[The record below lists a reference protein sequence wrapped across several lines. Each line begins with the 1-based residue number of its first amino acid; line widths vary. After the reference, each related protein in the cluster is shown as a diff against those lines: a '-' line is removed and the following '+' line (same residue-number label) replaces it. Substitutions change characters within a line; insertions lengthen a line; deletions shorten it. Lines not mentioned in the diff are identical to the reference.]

1 MRCGQTHTGL
11 RPTLVEGLVSTIIP
25 VHNRPALLREAVAS
39 VLAQSYRPIEII
51 IVDDGS
57 TDNTAES
64 IAALAAEHLR
74 IVRHLR
80 IRNAGPGAAREAGRV
95 IASGE
100 FIQYLDSDDLLL
112 PRKFELQV
120 GGLRAHPECDV
131 AYGRTR
137 VYRVGE
143 PPGNMSCKRTGERIE
158 TMFPSFLQ
166 SRWWDTSTPLY
177 RREVTDLAGPWTE
190 LRSEEDWEYD
200 CRIASKWGRLHY
212 CDAFVSDSRIIFG
225 YQLSAAGSSDP
236 TKLADRAT
244 AHSLILEHALA
255 ARIPHETSEM
265 QHFARKLFLLARQC
279 GAAGLAE
286 EARTLF
292 GLSRHASGAEHSR
305 GIDFVLYGM
314 GARLVGWR
322 AMGLLACYLDRFRP

>member
-1 MRCGQTHTGL
+1 M
-11 RPTLVEGLVSTIIP
+11 LVEGLVSTIIP
-25 VHNRPALLREAVAS
+25 VHNRPLLLREAVAS
-39 VLAQSYRPIEII
+39 VLAQTYRPIEIV

-57 TDNTAES
+57 TDDTAQS
-64 IAALAAEHLR
+64 IVALAAAYPS

-80 IRNAGPGAAREAGRV
+80 IPNRGPGAAREAGRV
-95 IASGE
+95 IADGE

-112 PRKFELQV
+112 PRKFEQQV

-143 PPGNMSCKRTGERIE
+143 PPGNMSCKRTGERIG

-190 LRSEEDWEYD
+190 LRNEEDWEYD

-212 CDAFVSDSRIIFG
+212 CDAFVSDTRIIFG
-225 YQLSAAGSSDP
+225 YQLSAGGSHDP
-236 TKLADRAT
+236 DKLRSRAR
-244 AHSLILEHALA
+244 AHRLILEHALA
-255 ARIPHETSEM
+255 ARISHEISEM
-265 QHFARKLFLLARQC
+265 QHFARELFLLARQC
-279 GAAGLAE
+279 GAAGLPD
-286 EARTLF
+286 EARILF
-292 GLSRHASGAEHSR
+292 QLARQASGPKRSR
-305 GIDFVLYGM
+305 GIDFVLYGA

-322 AMGLLACYLDRFRP
+322 AIGSLTCGLDRLRA